1 MKKLQS
7 KLKKTSGSIEV
18 EIIEAEGRDM
28 EESHAGYEKVP
39 SEEKDQH
46 QEFMGECMASVDEH
60 VDTEGLDESRAY
72 MACAIGYDK
81 KFKTAYAPCVP
92 GVGCVY

>member
-7 KLKKTSGSIEV
+7 KINKSPTSVEV
-18 EIIEAEGRDM
+18 EITKAESQDM

-39 SEEKDQH
+39 DEEKDQH
-46 QEFMGECMASVDEH
+46 QEFMSECIGSVDEH
-60 VDTEGLDESRAY
+60 VDTEGLDESRTY